1 MIRARALKPVPK
13 ITLDPKTGLPTVN
26 SDRQAPESRK
36 GRQRLQPVAEDE
48 HDSQEPSGKYLID
61 CANDVPLTLYRPVVK
76 QTISRPRDESKEDK
90 KARKQAVKAERQ
102 VRRIEKKATQE
113 QFSTE
118 MKHQAQGL
126 ANKAQSSRTRKL

>member
-26 SDRQAPESRK
+26 SDRQAAESRK
-36 GRQRLQPVAEDE
+36 GRQRLQAVAEDE
-48 HDSQEPSGKYLID
+48 QDSQEPSGEYLVD
-61 CANDVPLTLYRPVVK
+61 CANDVPLTLYRLVVK

-118 MKHQAQGL
+118 MKLQAQGL